1 MSAAV
6 HVCIT
11 DQPLSADAAAR
22 AVTRPEAGA
31 IVVFCGITRT
41 VVRLDYEAYRAMAE
55 EQLQRIGRDCLER
68 HGLTAVAAAHR
79 VGAVGLGESS
89 VVVAASAPHRTEAFA
104 GASEL
109 IDRIKAE
116 APIWKREVGVEGS
129 HWVAGTVPQP
139 PFITGLDGSVA
150 EPRQADRSRG

>member
-22 AVTRPEAGA
+22 AV
-31 IVVFCGITRT
+31 
-41 VVRLDYEAYRAMAE
+41 
-55 EQLQRIGRDCLER
+55 EQIER
-68 HGLTAVAAAHR
+68 HVGGDNVAC
-79 VGAVGLGESS
+79 VLIEPIQGGLGESS